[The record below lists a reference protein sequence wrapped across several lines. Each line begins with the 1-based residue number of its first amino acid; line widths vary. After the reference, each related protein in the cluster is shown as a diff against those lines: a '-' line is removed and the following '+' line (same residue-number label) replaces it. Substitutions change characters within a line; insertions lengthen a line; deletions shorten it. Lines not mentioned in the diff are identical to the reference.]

1 MKKTYLLL
9 TGLIL
14 LSVASFAQG
23 TIDLTVKW
31 NATASKYEVYAKPTF
46 TSSAFT
52 WERLKYQLLY
62 LRQHQMQH

>member
-14 LSVASFAQG
+14 LSISSFAQG

-46 TSSAFT
+46 TSSTFT
-52 WERLKYQLLY
+52 WELLRF
-62 LRQHQMQH
+62 LL